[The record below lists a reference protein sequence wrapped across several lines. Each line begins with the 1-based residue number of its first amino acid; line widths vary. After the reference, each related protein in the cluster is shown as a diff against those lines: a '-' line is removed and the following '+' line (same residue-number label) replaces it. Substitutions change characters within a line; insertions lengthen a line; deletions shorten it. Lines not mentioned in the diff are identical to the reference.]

1 MLALFI
7 SKEAMKLPGKKF
19 LPIGIIVIL
28 VIALGFTSTAAF
40 AYWQDLARINNVVI
54 RFEGEDASLVVEEM
68 SPPFE
73 GMLVPQGRVYFDGE
87 VESVLFQYQVS
98 IDRELL
104 QTMNLLVEAIDV
116 EIGGSSTYANLV
128 DISIGSGGD
137 SFEYELFN
145 SVVTVNI
152 VVRLLEP
159 IDSDEAVQRGLDLSM
174 VNVED
179 SELAYNT
186 IKGED
191 ISFVIRFSVTPR
203 NND

>member
-1 MLALFI
+1 
-7 SKEAMKLPGKKF
+7 MKLPGKKLIPF
-19 LPIGIIVIL
+19 GIIIML

-40 AYWQDLARINNVVI
+40 AYWQDLASINNVVI
-54 RFEGEDASLVVEEM
+54 RFEGEDANLVVEET
-68 SPPFE
+68 SPSFS
-73 GMLVPQGRVYFDGE
+73 GMLVPEGYVYFEGE
-87 VESVLFQYQVS
+87 VEFVEFQYQVS

-116 EIGGSSTYANLV
+116 EIGGSSTYADLV
-128 DISIGSGGD
+128 DIRIENGGD

-145 SVVTVNI
+145 SVVTVNL

-159 IDSDEAVQRGLDLSM
+159 IDLDEAVERGLDLSL

-186 IKGED
+186 IQGED
-191 ISFVIRFSVTPR
+191 ISFVVRFSVTPR